1 MSGTNKILEVNNLM
15 KSYQNGVKTIHAV
28 KDISFSLSDGELLV
42 IMGRSGSGK
51 TTLLNLLGAMD
62 APDSGTVAINGNICE
77 EFYVE
82 PNATTYRRDQIGF
95 VFQHYNLLRDMSVKE
110 NIALPLIMRGTS
122 KDEIER
128 RVLNTMELLGI
139 KGCEEQKASL
149 LSGGQQQRVAIARAI
164 ITEPPVLLADEPTGN
179 LDYST
184 TISVMEAFIKVKED
198 KSQSA
203 IIVTHD
209 PKVATYADRL
219 ILLHDAEIFAE
230 FCKEEQPLTMDFVL
244 SRLKL
249 VNKEES

>member
-1 MSGTNKILEVNNLM
+1 MVEKNKILEVNNLV
-15 KSYQNGVKTIHAV
+15 KTYQSGNKTIHAV
-28 KDISFSLSDGELLV
+28 KDISFSLEKGELLV

-62 APDSGTVAINGNICE
+62 SPDKGTVAINGNVCK

-82 PNATTYRRDQIGF
+82 PNATIYRREQIGF
-95 VFQHYNLLRDMSVKE
+95 VFQHYNLLRDMTVKE
-110 NIALPLIMRGTS
+110 NIALPLIMRGTE

-139 KGCEEQKASL
+139 KGYEEQKPTQ

-179 LDYST
+179 LDYAT
-184 TISVMEAFIKVKED
+184 TMSVMDAFIKVKED

-230 FCKEEQPLTMDFVL
+230 FRKVEQPLTIDFVL
-244 SRLKL
+244 SKLKL
-249 VNKEES
+249 INEGES